1 MVALTRREVTVQAAF
16 PDLALVDTGRVTVR
30 VRAILL
36 FFSSRYGDKGMMKFE
51 NAVLLLILQ
60 LYSSSSSPLTLVAPR
75 THTHA
80 HAHTPCAMQVV
91 NLADG
96 ADVTAALDETDA
108 VGVFSCV
115 GTSRTNSVSYVNKSL
130 NEVNSAFNRTYT
142 FACCSSSLRF
152 EPFSLKKPSISLGF
166 RARTRQAIAVL
177 LQCTRH
183 TSSPTLGLLVFSFF
197 FGLFCLFFGGGGCKV
212 LGLFVSLNVVVD
224 PVIVSRK

>member
-1 MVALTRREVTVQAAF
+1 M
-16 PDLALVDTGRVTVR
+16 
-30 VRAILL
+30 
-36 FFSSRYGDKGMMKFE
+36 
-51 NAVLLLILQ
+51 
-60 LYSSSSSPLTLVAPR
+60 YSSSSSLLTLVAPP

-177 LQCTRH
+177 LQCTRILVRLL
-183 TSSPTLGLLVFSFF
+183 SVCWCSPFFWVCFVFSLGEVGAKFWVF
-197 FGLFCLFFGGGGCKV
+197 LFH
-212 LGLFVSLNVVVD
+212 
-224 PVIVSRK
+224 